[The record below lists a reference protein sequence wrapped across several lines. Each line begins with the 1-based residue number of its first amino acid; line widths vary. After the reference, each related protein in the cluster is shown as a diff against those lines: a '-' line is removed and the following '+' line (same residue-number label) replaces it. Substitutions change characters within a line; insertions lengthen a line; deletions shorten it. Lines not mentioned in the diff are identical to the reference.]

1 MPELPEVEVIMRG
14 ITPHIQDKTFS
25 QISWSNHK
33 LRLPIPRK
41 KLQSLIEGTKIT
53 EVARRAKYLI
63 ISVNNGAMLVIHLGM
78 TGNLGI
84 FPKTQKKAKHDHLCF
99 LMEDGMELRYNDTR
113 RFGSIQV
120 FGKNDVKRDNFFGSL
135 GPEPFW
141 DDFSASYLMKKAKG
155 RQQPI
160 KNFLMD
166 SRVVVGIGNIYANE
180 ILFATG
186 FRPTRAIGRLTSKN
200 WAEIIKKTRTILTD
214 AISAGGSTISD
225 FVNSS
230 GEKGY
235 FQLSLKVYG
244 HKGEKCPQCGNIIEK
259 IVMAGRATFFCGKC
273 QK

>member
-14 ITPHIQDKTFS
+14 ITPHLLHKTFS
-25 QISWSNHK
+25 QISWSDHK
-33 LRLPIPRK
+33 LRLPIPRE
-41 KLQSLIEGTKIT
+41 KLQSIIKGAKIIEVG
-53 EVARRAKYLI
+53 RRAKYLTI
-63 ISVNNGAMLVIHLGM
+63 FVNNGAMLVIHLGM

-84 FPKTQKKAKHDHLCF
+84 FPKTQKMAKHDHLSF
-99 LMEDGMELRYNDTR
+99 LMDSGMELRYNDTR

-120 FGKNDVKRDNFFGSL
+120 FGKNDPNRENFFDAL

-180 ILFATG
+180 ILFAAG
-186 FRPTRAIGRLTSKN
+186 IMPTRPIGRLTSKT
-200 WAEIIKKTRTILTD
+200 WKGVIARTREILTD

-259 IVMAGRATFFCGKC
+259 ERMAGRATFFCRKC